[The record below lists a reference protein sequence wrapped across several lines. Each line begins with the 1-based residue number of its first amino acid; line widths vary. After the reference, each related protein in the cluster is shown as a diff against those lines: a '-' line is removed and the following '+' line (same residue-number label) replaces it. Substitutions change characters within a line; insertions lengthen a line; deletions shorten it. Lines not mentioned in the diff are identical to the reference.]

1 VREYG
6 FETKATVTDPVVW
19 FGGKVV
25 PWDTTV
31 YATVSHTLYSSL
43 HVHLITSKVMNELLK

>member
-1 VREYG
+1 MREYG